1 MEFTLWLHH
10 FLFLFGTFSALFTSK
25 IIIYST
31 WLAYEHEQEK
41 GRIAQRSELLLRM
54 HRLAFHARDQVDKIV
69 LKCDA
74 SALLLI
80 TSNDVSHIP
89 YSAIFSPID
98 GVYTLRSLFFNLNFL
113 PMTSRMRH
121 TRASWWFA
129 RYLPEHRPAFR
140 SAVHLFFSLWETCG
154 CGCSCRDRV
163 CPLTTHFK
171 KIKSCAG
178 KQTD

>member
-31 WLAYEHEQEK
+31 WLAYEHEQKK
-41 GRIAQRSELLLRM
+41 GKIAQRSELLLGM

-74 SALLLI
+74 SALVLI

-98 GVYTLRSLFFNLNFL
+98 GVYTLRSLF
-113 PMTSRMRH
+113 SI
-121 TRASWWFA
+121 WI
-129 RYLPEHRPAFR
+129 
-140 SAVHLFFSLWETCG
+140 
-154 CGCSCRDRV
+154 SCRWRHECDTRV
-163 CPLTTHFK
+163 RVGGSPAIYPNTGPLFDQLC
-171 KIKSCAG
+171 ICFSRFG
-178 KQTD
+178 KLVVVAVVAAIVFAPWQHISRK